1 MKAKNEKHK
10 EALKLEEMTR
20 RIKDE
25 WKKSRDRIR
34 KGASSHT

>member
-1 MKAKNEKHK
+1 MKENNVKRK
-10 EALKLEEMTR
+10 EVLKLEEFTR

-34 KGASSHT
+34 KGATTHV